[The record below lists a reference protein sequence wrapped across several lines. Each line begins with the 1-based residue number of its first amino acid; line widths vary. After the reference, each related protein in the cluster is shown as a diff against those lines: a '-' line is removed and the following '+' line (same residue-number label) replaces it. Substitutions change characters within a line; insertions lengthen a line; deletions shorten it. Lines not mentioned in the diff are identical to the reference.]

1 MQKPYVV
8 VAGNIGVGK
17 ASAVEALSQELGLPA
32 VSLSHQDNP
41 FLDRFYA
48 DRNRWAF
55 HSQAYFLQQG
65 LAQHRNIKEHGG
77 VQDQS
82 VHEHFLVFAHQLR
95 DEGVLS
101 SDEFALLSGIYYGT
115 QSMIEAPDLLVVLDA
130 KPENLLQRAIAQNGS
145 EQHITLEYLRALNKR
160 YQDFA
165 DSWLAS
171 PVLMVDWNQHQ
182 LDMPSGSDSL
192 VDMVLSQLG

>member
-1 MQKPYVV
+1 MHKPYVV

-17 ASAVEALSQELGLPA
+17 KAAVQALSQELGLPA
-32 VSLSHQDNP
+32 LSLAHHDNP

-65 LAQHRNIKEHGG
+65 LAQHRTIRENGG

-101 SDEFALLSGIYYGT
+101 ADEFSLLSGVYYGT
-115 QSMIEAPDLLVVLDA
+115 QGMIEPPDLLVVLDA
-130 KPENLLQRAIAQNGS
+130 KPENLLQRAVEQHGN
-145 EQHITLEYLRALNKR
+145 EQHITLDYLEALNKR
-160 YQDFA
+160 YQGFA

-171 PVLMVDWNQHQ
+171 PVLVVDCNQNQ
-182 LDMPSGSDSL
+182 LDSDGGAADL
-192 VDMVLSQLG
+192 IDMVLTELG